1 MMLEPRTVAS
11 DGADTPSGTG
21 HHHVLPQRWATT
33 AVLLIAVALVAVLS
47 IGLAASPSEDVE
59 TRSNGGPDDNS
70 YMDSASYNGS
80 ADCGICHIDAHSAWQ
95 DTLHPKKLQLPST
108 KTILGDWEMDPIL
121 DLGGGVMVTV
131 DLSRDGQDFM
141 VDLDG
146 TGTSVFKVEYVLG
159 AGAWDQR
166 YLTTIG
172 QSRYVL
178 PIQWNVATEEWVGY
192 EVSEWYDDEGTP
204 KTVAKEMSWD
214 LRCAGC
220 HVTGFEIDYDEGT
233 GEWVAS
239 FEEIGIGCEACHGPG
254 SLHINPPEGR
264 SRTEFIWSTVDSQVC
279 GACHNRGASVGK
291 VGGVSAGYPLDVSG
305 NPYMPG
311 DDLGDLFDSQRIL
324 YPDGETSAVHRQQY
338 PDYVEHPHAD
348 SLNTIIQ
355 SDRGQETCLK
365 CHSTDYR
372 LAEDEDKPSL
382 DSVEFNIECVACH
395 GPHGTKNQHDLRVPR
410 EQVCSQCHKTFDS
423 PPGETV
429 HHPQTEMVGGLIPIS
444 GLGGS
449 PWMGGEAV
457 CEDCHMPL
465 IATSGVGND
474 IASHSFY
481 FVSPAKSLAN
491 GMPNSCNL
499 ECHGPATPGATLTDL
514 EALQHIEAW
523 RDETESLLPSA
534 EASVEA
540 AWAAIQTAE
549 SFGFSQGTIEDMLDD
564 YNDTLMAYEYV
575 TSDGTMVHN
584 HEFAVDL
591 LEFAVSKGGEVVD
604 DLTPGTVLGV
614 IHDKDGEPVVGAIIK
629 KDDRTWATTDSSG
642 AFEFKIAPG
651 SYNLEVYE
659 GTKLKHE
666 FSVVSPEDGGTN
678 DVGTVSYEG
687 GGGGNTSLTI
697 IGLVIIGIVLA
708 VVFIALLLGKKGE

>member
-1 MMLEPRTVAS
+1 MMPEPDTVTSEA
-11 DGADTPSGTG
+11 TVPPPGTG
-21 HHHVLPQRWATT
+21 HRLVLPRRWATT
-33 AVLLIAVALVAVLS
+33 AVLLATVALVAVLS

-70 YMDSASYNGS
+70 YMATASYNGS
-80 ADCGICHIDAHSAWQ
+80 ADCAICHIEAHSAWQ
-95 DTLHPKKLQLPST
+95 DTLHPKKLQVPKTST
-108 KTILGDWEMDPIL
+108 VLGDWDTDPVL
-121 DLGGGVMVTV
+121 DLGGGITVTV
-131 DLSRDGQDFM
+131 DLSRSGPDFM

-146 TGTSVFKVEYVLG
+146 TGTSVHKVDYVLG
-159 AGAWDQR
+159 AGVWDQR

-178 PIQWNVATEEWVGY
+178 PIQWNVATGEWVGY
-192 EVSEWYDDEGTP
+192 EVSEWYDAEGDP
-204 KTVAKEMSWD
+204 KTIDKDMSWD

-220 HVTGFEIDYDEGT
+220 HVTGFEIDYDDGT
-233 GEWVAS
+233 GEWIATFV
-239 FEEIGIGCEACHGPG
+239 EMGIGCEACHGPG
-254 SLHINPPEGR
+254 SLHIDPPDGASR
-264 SRTEFIWSTVDSQVC
+264 SEFIWSTVDSQIC
-279 GACHNRGASVGK
+279 GACHNRGSSVGK
-291 VGGVSAGYPLDVSG
+291 VGGKAAGYPLDASG
-305 NPYMPG
+305 RPYMPG
-311 DDLGDLFDSQRIL
+311 DDLEDLFVSQPVL
-324 YPDGETSAVHRQQY
+324 YPDGETSMVHRQQY
-338 PDYVEHPHAD
+338 PDYVGHRHSD
-348 SLNTIIQ
+348 SLTTIIQ

-382 DSVEFNIECVACH
+382 DAVEYNIECVACH

-429 HHPQTEMVGGLIPIS
+429 HHPQTEMVGGLIPIT

-499 ECHGPATPGATLTDL
+499 ECHGPTTPGGTLTDM
-514 EALQHIEAW
+514 EALQHIESW
-523 RDETESLLPSA
+523 RDETTTLLPQA
-534 EASVEA
+534 EASIGEALDAIEA
-540 AWAAIQTAE
+540 AE
-549 SFGFSQGTIEDMLDD
+549 GFGYSQGTIEDMLDD

-584 HEFAVDL
+584 HEFAVEL
-591 LEFAVSKGGEVVD
+591 LEFAISKGGEVVA
-604 DLTPGTVLGV
+604 DLTPGTVMGV
-614 IHDKDGEPVVGAIIK
+614 VHDRNGDPVEGATIK
-629 KDDRTWATTDSSG
+629 RGDRTWATTDSSG
-642 AFEFKIAPG
+642 AFQFKIAPG
-651 SYNLEVYE
+651 SYNFEVYE
-659 GTKLKHE
+659 GTKLKHD
-666 FSVVSPEDGGTN
+666 FVAVSPEDGGTN
-678 DVGTVSYEG
+678 DLGTVSYEG
-687 GGGGNTSLTI
+687 GGGGDTSWTI
-697 IGLVIIGIVLA
+697 VGLVILGIVLA
-708 VVFIALLLGKKGE
+708 VVFIALLLGKKE